1 MCMQYGFP
9 QSSMSGMPGPQPFN
23 PTMPCCCT
31 QMQPMAMTGP
41 SMPLPIPNEIQ
52 LQQLHFQLQQL
63 KFMKQNLEQSLEFV
77 NKSTSE
83 TERIIK
89 KLESTKSNKANESQA
104 DFLRKS

>member
-1 MCMQYGFP
+1 
-9 QSSMSGMPGPQPFN
+9 
-23 PTMPCCCT
+23 
-31 QMQPMAMTGP
+31 MTGP

-83 TERIIK
+83 TEKIIK